1 VVLNVG
7 PIEVPTCDPS
17 GDNIATELGSEM
29 AKNGNVVSD
38 SDSESESQPLG
49 QNAQLEITDIR

>member
-1 VVLNVG
+1 M
-7 PIEVPTCDPS
+7 CDPN
-17 GDNIATELGSEM
+17 GDDIATELGSEM
-29 AKNGNVVSD
+29 AKNGNVDSD

>member
-1 VVLNVG
+1 MVLNIG
-7 PIEVPTCDPS
+7 PVEVPKCDPS
-17 GDNIATELGSEM
+17 GDNIATEIMSEM